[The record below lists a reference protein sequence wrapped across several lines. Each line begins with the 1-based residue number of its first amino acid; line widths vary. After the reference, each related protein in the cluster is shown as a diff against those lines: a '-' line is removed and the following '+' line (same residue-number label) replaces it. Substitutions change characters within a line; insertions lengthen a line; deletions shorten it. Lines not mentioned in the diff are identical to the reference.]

1 MKRGHAV
8 ALVIAAAVLIAAV
21 VGWRGSRPRSPD
33 ADPATGTLT
42 RDEAGR

>member
-8 ALVIAAAVLIAAV
+8 ALVIAAAVLV